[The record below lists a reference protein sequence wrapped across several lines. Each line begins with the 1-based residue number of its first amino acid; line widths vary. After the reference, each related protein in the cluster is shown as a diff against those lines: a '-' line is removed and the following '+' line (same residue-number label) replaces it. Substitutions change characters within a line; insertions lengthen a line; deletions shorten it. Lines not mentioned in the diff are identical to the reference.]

1 MAPATL
7 AKNNRD
13 LNAGRFLATTG
24 KGRKIVTF
32 LKEQTIFTQGDAAG
46 PVFYIQEGKV
56 RLTVVS
62 QFGKEATLDILSEG
76 EFFGDGGL
84 AGQPLRT
91 GSVAA
96 ITDCKLL
103 QIEKEAMM
111 VALHRGRAFSNL
123 FVAYLLAR
131 NIRYQEDL
139 VDQLFDSS
147 EKRLARVLL
156 LQAHFGEERPP
167 KTVIPEVSQA
177 TLADMAD
184 TTRLRVRSFMN
195 RFRKL
200 GFLANSK
207 GGLRIH
213 HSLLNVVLH
222 D

>member
-1 MAPATL
+1 MTPATL

-13 LNAGRFLATTG
+13 LKAGKFLATTG
-24 KGRKIVTF
+24 KGRKVVTF
-32 LKEQTIFTQGDAAG
+32 LKKQPIFTQGDAAG

-56 RLTVVS
+56 RHTVVS
-62 QFGKEATLDILSEG
+62 QFRREATLGILSEG
-76 EFFGDGGL
+76 DFFGDGGL

-91 GSVAA
+91 DSVAA

-111 VALHRGRAFSNL
+111 VALHRERAFSNL

-139 VDQLFDSS
+139 VDQLFGSS

-156 LQAHFGEERPP
+156 LQAHFGEERRPE
-167 KTVIPEVSQA
+167 TVIPEVSQA
-177 TLADMAD
+177 TLADMAG
-184 TTRLRVRSFMN
+184 TTRLRVRSCMN

-213 HSLLNVVLH
+213 RSLLNIVLH